1 MKFLPAKLKSAK
13 LIPFNRISP
22 RAVFKLGKDSNA
34 AAIIDKDGTPQL
46 FIFDTSAFLDVLS
59 KIDDAL
65 VDRLSTEEYHDKS
78 VNPAGWLIDKIESIL
93 SLNPKFVLSLKRS
106 IAEAQKKGFVPF
118 EKIERELGLA

>member
-22 RAVFKLGKDSNA
+22 RSVFKLGKDSNA
-34 AAIIDKDGTPQL
+34 ATIVDKDGIPQL

-59 KIDDAL
+59 RIDNAL
-65 VDRLSTEEYHDKS
+65 VDKLSTEEYHDKS

-93 SLNPKFVLSLKRS
+93 PLNPQFVLSLKRS
-106 IAEAQKKGFVPF
+106 IAEAKKKGFVPF
-118 EKIERELGLA
+118 EKIEHELGLV